1 MSMKSSTRIVLNTS
15 ILYGKMLITMLL
27 TLLSTRWV
35 LASLG
40 ASNFGIYN
48 LVAGLI
54 AMFSFLN
61 AAMTVASQRYLSYA
75 IGTKSEKNIE
85 KTFYYSVIQHFI
97 IGILVV
103 IILEVLGV
111 FFLNSILNI
120 PNGKE
125 GDALFVLHCLAVST
139 FLTVITV
146 PYQAIANAHE
156 NMLIIAVISI
166 IESILKFAIAL
177 YLLTYLG
184 NRLRM
189 YALLMVC
196 VSLVS
201 MCIIRIFCKKKY
213 NETHIKRTRIKD
225 IAYFKNFM
233 FYALWNLIGA
243 LGGIIK
249 NQGIAMILNIFY
261 GVVVNAAYG
270 IANQVN
276 GQLSFLSNTM
286 VKAIQPQLVQS
297 EGAGDRQRM
306 LHLSIIACKL
316 PTFLLIVLLVPLAV
330 KMKFVLDLWLNDV
343 PQYTVSF
350 CQLILAYT
358 IVYQSY
364 HGIELSIH
372 ACGKIK
378 NYQIWGY
385 GIQILVL
392 PLSYWALAVGFQ
404 PESVLLISLASG
416 IINLFVTIYFAY
428 KIANLNVW
436 NYIKSYLIPIYSIIT
451 VSLIVSILFSCI
463 LPDSFLGLLG
473 VYSINSIFAVILFWF
488 IGMDSSDKL
497 YINGIINK
505 ILRKK

>member
-1 MSMKSSTRIVLNTS
+1 MKSSTRIVLNTS

-75 IGTKSEKNIE
+75 IGTKSEKNIK

-97 IGILVV
+97 IGILIV

-177 YLLTYLG
+177 YLLNYLG

-213 NETHIKRTRIKD
+213 NETHIMRTRITD
-225 IAYFKNFM
+225 IAYFKKFYVLCFM
-233 FYALWNLIGA
+233 EFDRRFRWY
-243 LGGIIK
+243 
-249 NQGIAMILNIFY
+249 NQESRN
-261 GVVVNAAYG
+261 
-270 IANQVN
+270 
-276 GQLSFLSNTM
+276 
-286 VKAIQPQLVQS
+286 
-297 EGAGDRQRM
+297 
-306 LHLSIIACKL
+306 
-316 PTFLLIVLLVPLAV
+316 
-330 KMKFVLDLWLNDV
+330 
-343 PQYTVSF
+343 
-350 CQLILAYT
+350 
-358 IVYQSY
+358 SY
-364 HGIELSIH
+364 
-372 ACGKIK
+372 
-378 NYQIWGY
+378 
-385 GIQILVL
+385 
-392 PLSYWALAVGFQ
+392 
-404 PESVLLISLASG
+404 
-416 IINLFVTIYFAY
+416 
-428 KIANLNVW
+428 
-436 NYIKSYLIPIYSIIT
+436 
-451 VSLIVSILFSCI
+451 
-463 LPDSFLGLLG
+463 DS
-473 VYSINSIFAVILFWF
+473 
-488 IGMDSSDKL
+488 
-497 YINGIINK
+497 
-505 ILRKK
+505 

>member
-1 MSMKSSTRIVLNTS
+1 
-15 ILYGKMLITMLL
+15 
-27 TLLSTRWV
+27 
-35 LASLG
+35 
-40 ASNFGIYN
+40 
-48 LVAGLI
+48 
-54 AMFSFLN
+54 
-61 AAMTVASQRYLSYA
+61 
-75 IGTKSEKNIE
+75 
-85 KTFYYSVIQHFI
+85 
-97 IGILVV
+97 
-103 IILEVLGV
+103 
-111 FFLNSILNI
+111 
-120 PNGKE
+120 
-125 GDALFVLHCLAVST
+125 
-139 FLTVITV
+139 
-146 PYQAIANAHE
+146 
-156 NMLIIAVISI
+156 
-166 IESILKFAIAL
+166 
-177 YLLTYLG
+177 
-184 NRLRM
+184 
-189 YALLMVC
+189 
-196 VSLVS
+196 
-201 MCIIRIFCKKKY
+201 
-213 NETHIKRTRIKD
+213 
-225 IAYFKNFM
+225 
-233 FYALWNLIGA
+233 
-243 LGGIIK
+243 
-249 NQGIAMILNIFY
+249 
-261 GVVVNAAYG
+261 
-270 IANQVN
+270 
-276 GQLSFLSNTM
+276 
-286 VKAIQPQLVQS
+286 
-297 EGAGDRQRM
+297 
-306 LHLSIIACKL
+306 
-316 PTFLLIVLLVPLAV
+316 
-330 KMKFVLDLWLNDV
+330 MKFVLDLWLNDV

-463 LPDSFLGLLG
+463 LPNSFLGLLA